1 MTKGQ
6 GLHKPRTR
14 FEAKA
19 EKREAGDSY
28 VTDLYHFAARERSRL
43 QHGTF
48 PGAGY
53 RVATWLE
60 VYAGEPDMLSSR
72 MCMCSNHPTSPGGDA
87 LLSSLR
93 ERAL

>member
-1 MTKGQ
+1 MGTMFY
-6 GLHKPRTR
+6 HRTR
-14 FEAKA
+14 
-19 EKREAGDSY
+19 Y
-28 VTDLYHFAARERSRL
+28 LTDRMPAMCLCLRERSRL